1 MNRYPRWLTPVFLV
15 TIITFVTFFVSKY
28 AQEESFFLKGDISI
42 SPDLVPVAQNIRDLF
57 IVVYD

>member
-28 AQEESFFLKGDISI
+28 AQEESFFLKEI
-42 SPDLVPVAQNIRDLF
+42 
-57 IVVYD
+57 